1 VPAQPRLPRIFVLRV
16 ICFALIF
23 LFFSHPLRAQ
33 WRSVG
38 NVDSYVT
45 RGGNSLTMKSGGC
58 TLELRI
64 LAGDLVLVRFSPPP
78 PAGYAAPAPSPSWAV
93 TKTSWP
99 EMKAEITDAPDAVT
113 FATNAVRIQVNKRP
127 LRIAFLDTAGNVI
140 AGDDPQKGMAWV
152 QRPHPDS
159 LRDARGTAGT
169 EVRVWK
175 SMPEDER
182 YYGFGERAGAFER
195 RGTHMTMW
203 NSDIPAYTAATDPL
217 YQTIPFFLGKRGGRT
232 YGIFF
237 DNTYWSSFDMGKE
250 SRDRYSFGA
259 EGGPLEYYFF
269 AGPDPRTVIRRFT
282 ELVGRMPVP
291 PRWSL
296 GYQQSRWSYA
306 PEARV
311 RQIARGFRENRIPCD
326 VLYLDID
333 YMEGYRVFTW
343 NPTGFPDPRTLVR
356 DLSAD
361 GFRTAVILDPGIKTD
376 STYAAYRSGLQGDV
390 FLKYPDGRVFVGD
403 VWPGRCAFP
412 DFTSDGARRWWG
424 DQLAPLA
431 ETGIRGW
438 WNDMNEP
445 SVFNVPTKTVDLQV
459 LHDDRG
465 AKTPHAKNHN
475 VYGLLMTRATY
486 EGALRALPAERPF
499 VLTRASYAGGQ
510 RYSATWTG
518 DNVSSWEHLEMAL
531 AMCLNLGLSGQPF
544 VGSDIG
550 GFIGYPSGELFA
562 RWLQLGV
569 FTPLMRAHS
578 VINEKN
584 KEPWEFGPEFTAINR
599 ETINLRYK
607 LLPFVYNVM
616 VDAAESGL
624 PALRPLLLEY
634 PDDPR
639 FSSTADAFLF
649 GTDMLVAPILREG
662 VRERDVELPRGAWYD
677 YWTGERLDG
686 GGRIKARAPLEH
698 SPLFAR
704 SGSIIPSQQLM
715 QYSSQA
721 PINPLTLTVYPL
733 FADGEATTP
742 YYEDDG
748 LSFDYLKGIL
758 LRRTHRQRRT
768 GNTLTVTIGAAQG
781 SYIPPSRPVEV
792 RVVDAPR
799 SPSIVLIDGLP
810 VPRADTLAAGANGPA
825 WNHLPLE
832 KVIVIRSEDLRR
844 GQQMEIRYE

>member
-1 VPAQPRLPRIFVLRV
+1 VLRAT
-16 ICFALIF
+16 CFAVLPA
-23 LFFSHPLRAQ
+23 LFFFALPLHAQ
-33 WRSVG
+33 WRTVG

-45 RGGNSLTMKSGGC
+45 HGGNSLTMKSGGC
-58 TLELRI
+58 TVELRI
-64 LAGDLVLVRFSPPP
+64 LAEDLVFVRLSPPP
-78 PAGYAAPAPSPSWAV
+78 PAGYAAPSPSPSWAV

-99 EMKAEITDAPDAVT
+99 EIKAEITDSPDAVT
-113 FATNAVRIQVNKRP
+113 FATNSVRVEVKKRP
-127 LRIAFLDTAGNVI
+127 LRIAFFDTAGNVF
-140 AGDDPQKGMAWV
+140 AADDPHKGMAWL

-159 LRDARGTAGT
+159 LRDARGAAGT

-175 SMPEDER
+175 TMPGDER

-195 RGTHMTMW
+195 KGTHMTMW

-217 YQTIPFFLGKRGGRT
+217 YQTIPFFIGKRGGRA

-237 DNTYWSSFDMGKE
+237 DNTWWSSFDMGKE
-250 SRDRYSFGA
+250 SRDQYSFGA
-259 EGGPLEYYFF
+259 ENGNLEYYFF
-269 AGPDPRTVIRRFT
+269 AGPDPRAIVRRFAA
-282 ELVGRMPVP
+282 LVGRMPIP

-343 NPTGFPDPRTLVR
+343 HPANFPDPRALLR
-356 DLSAD
+356 DLAAD
-361 GFRTAVILDPGIKTD
+361 GFRMAVILDPGIKTD
-376 STYAAYRSGLQGDV
+376 TAYAAYRSGLQGDF
-390 FLKYPDGRVFVGD
+390 FLKYPDGRVFLGD

-431 ETGIRGW
+431 ETGVRGW

-459 LHDDRG
+459 LHNDRG
-465 AKTPHAKNHN
+465 AKTPHAQNHN
-475 VYGLLMTRATY
+475 VYGMLMTRATY
-486 EGALRALPAERPF
+486 EGAIRALPAERPF

-518 DNVSSWEHLEMAL
+518 DNVSSWEHLEMSL

-578 VINEKN
+578 AINEKN
-584 KEPWEFGPEFTAINR
+584 KEPWEYGPEFTAINR

-607 LLPFVYNVM
+607 LLPLIYNVM
-616 VDAAESGL
+616 AEAAESGL
-624 PALRPLLLEY
+624 PAMRPLILEY
-634 PDDPR
+634 PADPR
-639 FSSTADAFLF
+639 FNATADAFLF
-649 GTDMLVAPILREG
+649 GTDLLVAPILREG
-662 VRERDVELPRGAWYD
+662 VRERDVELPQGIWYD
-677 YWTGERLDG
+677 YWNGNRLDG
-686 GGRIKARAPLEH
+686 GTRIKTQAPLER

-704 SGSIIPSQQLM
+704 AGSIIPSQQVM
-715 QYSSQA
+715 QYTTQE

-733 FADGEATTP
+733 TADGEATTI

-748 LSFDYLKGIL
+748 LSFDYMKGIF
-758 LRRTHRQRRT
+758 LRRTHTQRRT
-768 GNTLTVTIGAAQG
+768 GNIFTVTIGAAQG
-781 SYIPPSRPVEV
+781 SYIPPTRSVEI
-792 RVVDAPR
+792 RVVDVTRP
-799 SPSIVLIDGLP
+799 PMTVLIDGTP
-810 VPRADTLAAGANGPA
+810 VARADTLTASSATPA

-832 KVIVIRSEDLRR
+832 RVIVIRSEDLRR
-844 GQQMEIRYE
+844 GRRMELRYE